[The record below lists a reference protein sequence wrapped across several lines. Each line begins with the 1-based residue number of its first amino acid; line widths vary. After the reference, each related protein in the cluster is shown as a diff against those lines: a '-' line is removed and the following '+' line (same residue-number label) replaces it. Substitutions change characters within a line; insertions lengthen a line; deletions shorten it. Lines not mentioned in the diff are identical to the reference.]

1 MLASGSARYRD
12 PNYEIR
18 SWILFWSL
26 PATTLLWVSLRF
38 SLMLKILALSI
49 RTHVFSDSSLRRKS
63 TLPGLKVV
71 AEPCLMCSDLIL
83 EWLLQPGK
91 GNAPNDW
98 TSVRWPLHPRLRRTV
113 KSIWPA
119 FVDTGGMGY
128 LPDENWGSVVTQYP
142 FPFPLTTWN
151 WNWLILNFQS
161 LTTEI
166 IIF

>member
-113 KSIWPA
+113 KSIRPA
-119 FVDTGGMGY
+119 FVDTGEWVTCQMKIGVQWWPSIHFLFLW
-128 LPDENWGSVVTQYP
+128 LPE
-142 FPFPLTTWN
+142 
-151 WNWLILNFQS
+151 
-161 LTTEI
+161 TEI
-166 IIF
+166 SWF

>member
-26 PATTLLWVSLRF
+26 PATTLLWVSLP
-38 SLMLKILALSI
+38 IL
-49 RTHVFSDSSLRRKS
+49 THVFSDSSLRRKS

-83 EWLLQPGK
+83 EWLLQPGT

-98 TSVRWPLHPRLRRTV
+98 TRVRWPLHPRLRRTV
-113 KSIWPA
+113 KSMRPA
-119 FVDTGGMGY
+119 FVHAGGMGY
-128 LPDENWGSVVTQYP
+128 LPDENWGSMVTQYP

-166 IIF
+166 IVF